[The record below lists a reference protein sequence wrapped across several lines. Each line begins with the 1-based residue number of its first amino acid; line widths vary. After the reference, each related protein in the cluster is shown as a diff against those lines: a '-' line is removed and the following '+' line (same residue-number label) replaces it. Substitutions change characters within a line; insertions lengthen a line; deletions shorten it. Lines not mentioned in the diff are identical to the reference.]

1 MTKPLANIG
10 VAITRPLH
18 QSKTLT
24 SLIENAGGHVISYPL
39 LEIIPWQDNPE
50 CYAAIQN
57 LENIHWAIF
66 ISSNAV
72 LHGMP
77 IISKNSIPPL
87 LKFAAIGPSTAQA
100 LNKFGI
106 KDALIPG
113 NQYDSE
119 SLLSMPELQQV
130 EGSNILIVR
139 GKGGRELLR
148 ETLIK
153 RGANVTYAEC
163 YQRINPQIDCEI
175 LEKAWEQNR
184 LKAII
189 VSSTEAMRHL
199 IALAQHKPWI
209 SQIHLFTHHPRIAEH
224 ATGYFKSITISTGPS
239 DQEILNS
246 LLQQLLA

>member
-1 MTKPLANIG
+1 MAKPLANIG

-18 QSKTLT
+18 QSQTLT
-24 SLIENAGGHVISYPL
+24 ALIENAGGHVISYPL

-50 CYAAIQN
+50 CYAAIQH

-77 IISKNSIPPL
+77 IISKHSIPPL

-100 LNKFGI
+100 LNKFGV
-106 KDALIPG
+106 KDVLTPE

-130 EGSNILIVR
+130 QGSNILIVR

-148 ETLIK
+148 EALIK

-163 YQRINPQIDCEI
+163 YQRINPQIDCEV
-175 LEKAWEQNR
+175 LDKAWAQNR
-184 LKAII
+184 FQAII

-199 IALAQHKPWI
+199 IALAKNKPWI
-209 SQIHLFTHHPRIAEH
+209 SQVHLFTHHPRIAEH
-224 ATGYFKSITISTGPS
+224 AAGYFKAITISAGPS

-246 LLQQLLA
+246 LFQQRLA